1 MTKEFILPE
10 FMAKHKEKKAMENE
24 YFGGYEEFLQEKT
37 WEKRSSEAIRE
48 IEKVVDE
55 GLEQIVSTQLEPP
68 GESRTTR
75 ELIYSSKRGYI
86 VKLTCNENGKTRV
99 GYYLV
104 TKIEDIEEAIDRISS
119 YWPLIENGEGEKLFG
134 L

>member
-1 MTKEFILPE
+1 
-10 FMAKHKEKKAMENE
+10 MENE

-55 GLEQIVSTQLEPP
+55 GLERIVSTQLEPP

-119 YWPLIENGEGEKLFG
+119 YWPLIENGEGEKLLG